1 MKGIRFRNRRINIY
15 NIYCMNYYETLG
27 VKSDASQDEIR
38 KAYRNLVKAFHPDY
52 YHGDKNFAE
61 EKTRELNK
69 IYEVLGDAEKRKH
82 YDDTH
87 GIHKVTGVSYA
98 FGEFYHTAEGKRKA
112 GVEIPDYYD
121 PDIFYPGYEETGDW
135 YVDALTIYSL
145 PDEADGY
152 RPNLNYAKEP
162 MPESFGIPAEKLP
175 AVRRAY
181 EELCEKE
188 RAYIEELR
196 AQSMKYRKPEKLGFS
211 EILCTFLFGPGL
223 LALPAAAVLYY
234 LQTRNTVKL
243 PYYAYLLLIV
253 YGIAAIAFFIS
264 QRKTDRK
271 IEEITEETRSYSY
284 KDLPEEMRR
293 YVQYEY
299 MKLEYGNYHSA

>member
-1 MKGIRFRNRRINIY
+1 
-15 NIYCMNYYETLG
+15 MNYYETFG
-27 VKSDASQDEIR
+27 VKSDASQEEIR

-69 IYEVLGDAEKRKH
+69 IYEVLGDPEKRKH

-98 FGEFYHTAEGKRKA
+98 FGDFYQTAEGKSKA
-112 GVEIPDYYD
+112 GVVIPDYYD
-121 PDIFYPGYEETGDW
+121 PDIFYPGYRETGDW

-145 PDEADGY
+145 PDEADGF
-152 RPNLNYAKEP
+152 RPELDYTKEP
-162 MPESFGIPAEKLP
+162 MPESFGIPKEKLP
-175 AVRRAY
+175 AVEKAY
-181 EELCEKE
+181 NELCEEE
-188 RAYIEELR
+188 RAHIEELNR
-196 AQSMKYRKPEKLGFS
+196 KQRKYHKPDRLGFS

-234 LQTRNTVKL
+234 LQYRGMITV
-243 PYYAYLLLIV
+243 PGYAYVILVV

-264 QRKTDRK
+264 QRNTDRA
-271 IEEITEETRSYSY
+271 INEITEETRSYSY

-299 MKLEYGNYHSA
+299 AKLEYNNYHAQE